1 VSFNI
6 FTKVITNRLAGV
18 TQRVIQPTQSTFLP
32 SKNIMEGVIILHET
46 VHALHRKKKSGI
58 ILKLDFEKGYDK
70 VKWPYVK
77 QILEMKGFLS
87 QWCNWI
93 DTIIQGGY
101 VGIKINDQVR
111 LNFQTKKGCV
121 KGVLYHHCYLT

>member
-77 QILEMKGFLS
+77 QILEMKGFFVS
-87 QWCNWI
+87 M
-93 DTIIQGGY
+93 
-101 VGIKINDQVR
+101 V
-111 LNFQTKKGCV
+111 
-121 KGVLYHHCYLT
+121 

>member
-1 VSFNI
+1 
-6 FTKVITNRLAGV
+6 
-18 TQRVIQPTQSTFLP
+18 
-32 SKNIMEGVIILHET
+32 MEGVIILHET

-121 KGVLYHHCYLT
+121 KGVRYHHCYLT